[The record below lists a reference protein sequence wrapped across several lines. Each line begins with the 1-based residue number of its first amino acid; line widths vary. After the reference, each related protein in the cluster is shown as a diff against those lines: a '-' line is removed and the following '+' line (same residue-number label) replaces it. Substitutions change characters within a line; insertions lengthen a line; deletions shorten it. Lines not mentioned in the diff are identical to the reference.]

1 MIRLAE
7 PKDAN
12 QAMDLV
18 MIVLEDMELNVFNQ
32 LPKTKIKELL
42 IQGFIEKPTYRYG
55 FQNAIIKEIN
65 NEVVG
70 VAFGYPDSL
79 EKTIDQDF
87 IDLLAENDLPE
98 SYKLFDEEETF
109 EDEWY
114 LDTLVTSPNH
124 RGKGIAKELL
134 EALPLIAKEKNCASI
149 GLNVDQI
156 NHHAKKLYLNN
167 GFEKVGEML
176 IANHQYDH
184 LQKQVS

>member
-1 MIRLAE
+1 MIRLAD

-79 EKTIDQDF
+79 EETIDQDF

-98 SYKLFDEEETF
+98 SL
-109 EDEWY
+109 
-114 LDTLVTSPNH
+114 
-124 RGKGIAKELL
+124 
-134 EALPLIAKEKNCASI
+134 
-149 GLNVDQI
+149 
-156 NHHAKKLYLNN
+156 
-167 GFEKVGEML
+167 
-176 IANHQYDH
+176 
-184 LQKQVS
+184 